1 VTPRP
6 DQTTAGLRRM
16 HFMISRKRENRRE
29 ERSEKGFTLI
39 EITLVLLLMALMVS
53 ITAVMFANALPQA
66 RMTAAAG
73 ELTAAIKYARNLARA
88 TYEPQTVTI
97 DLTAR
102 TYSLNGRRPKVL
114 AGDAALRIYE
124 RPEARPAT
132 DGKYT
137 IVYDAT
143 FGSNWSSI
151 VLSRGGRRV
160 TVKADPVLT
169 AVTLPGNADEN
180 TGR

>member
-1 VTPRP
+1 MQMMT
-6 DQTTAGLRRM
+6 
-16 HFMISRKRENRRE
+16 SRKRANRRAQ
-29 ERSEKGFTLI
+29 RSAKGFTLI

-53 ITAVMFANALPQA
+53 ITVVMFANVLPRA

-114 AGDAALRIYE
+114 AGDAALAIYE
-124 RPEARPAT
+124 RPEARPAIE
-132 DGKYT
+132 GKYT
-137 IVYDAT
+137 IVYDT
-143 FGSNWSSI
+143 TLGSNWSSI
-151 VLSRGGRRV
+151 ILSRGGRRI

-169 AVTLPGNADEN
+169 AVTLPGNANEN